1 MIQSVVFD
9 FDGTLVLSNQLK
21 HDGFFAIAEEF
32 VNGPASMQ
40 AILQDSPG
48 DRSAILTRF
57 AAVVDGGTD
66 PTGLIDRYSQWCEER
81 IVACPERPG
90 ASIVLRQLR
99 EQGLRI
105 YVNSATPLVPLLAVV
120 NRRYPRNTFDGVYGG
135 HGQKTQNLQAIMAK
149 EIANRATIVLVGDG
163 VDDYRASIEFGC
175 GFVGVT
181 GGTLDDG
188 AHQVRLLSNLED
200 LLALLTG
207 TREGLVRPA

>member
-1 MIQSVVFD
+1 MILSVVFD

-21 HDGFFAIAEEF
+21 RDGFFAIAEEF
-32 VNGPASMQ
+32 ANGPASMQ

-48 DRSAILTRF
+48 DRSVILTRF
-57 AAVVDGGTD
+57 AAVVGGGAE
-66 PTGLIDRYSQWCEER
+66 PTALIDSYSRWCEER

-90 ASIVLRQLR
+90 ASLVLGRLR

-105 YVNSATPLVPLLAVV
+105 YVNSATPLVPLLEVV

-149 EIANRATIVLVGDG
+149 EMAAKETIVLVGDG

-175 GFVGVT
+175 RFVGLT
-181 GGTLDDG
+181 GGTLDDR
-188 AHQVRLLSNLED
+188 AKQIRLLSNLED
-200 LLALLTG
+200 LLPLLTG
-207 TREGLVRPA
+207 TREGLVRRA